1 MDYQNLKTE
10 LVSDPLARGYSG
22 MSNAQAATSLNTVNR
37 SVHKTSMSGSEVL
50 QSVVP
55 SEYNALTAEKKD
67 QFWGLVGI
75 GVLDPWGKEA
85 DVMIDIF
92 GAGSATITALA
103 VARIQLVSR
112 AVELGFGRV
121 ETGDVQCARAL

>member
-1 MDYQNLKTE
+1 
-10 LVSDPLARGYSG
+10 
-22 MSNAQAATSLNTVNR
+22 
-37 SVHKTSMSGSEVL
+37 MSGSEVL